1 MIRKMHVNLQLS
13 LIEPSSRRVIKTV
26 RNRRC
31 NSQGPIRLQK
41 ECFLFPTVAF
51 NAVLSFSKLFGHID
65 LPNWKPRTHSLRHGL
80 GFVCLHYNAIT
91 VKRFHRGFPFGSIN
105 VLLFKLDAQ
114 IKKEMNAFICWRWKL
129 VSLCTRVGGKLC
141 PKHAIGDT
149 HLFQNFFCNRCK
161 LKTIGKL
168 PALKQLSFLGST
180 CFYPLLVSQ
189 VLEAKMALK
198 RNS

>member
-31 NSQGPIRLQK
+31 NSQGTIRLQK

-65 LPNWKPRTHSLRHGL
+65 LPNWKPRTHFLRHGL
-80 GFVCLHYNAIT
+80 GFVCLHLNAIT

-105 VLLFKLDAQ
+105 VLLFKLEAQ
-114 IKKEMNAFICWRWKL
+114 IKKGNERIYLLTIESRQSVFTGWGRAVPKACDWGYASLPKL
-129 VSLCTRVGGKLC
+129 
-141 PKHAIGDT
+141 
-149 HLFQNFFCNRCK
+149 
-161 LKTIGKL
+161 
-168 PALKQLSFLGST
+168 FL
-180 CFYPLLVSQ
+180 
-189 VLEAKMALK
+189 
-198 RNS
+198 